1 MIGKI
6 GGQQMHLTPGGH
18 GFTTIHPKYWTNNTA
33 GTAFCAAQLRVSGFG
48 FRVPGSG
55 LWVLFLPSPFHL
67 TPYTLHLF
75 SLRLPEQI
83 RLDKGLQAT
92 IKHRIH
98 IPLFN
103 VGPVILDHPV
113 RLQYV

>member
-1 MIGKI
+1 MVSELGD
-6 GGQQMHLTPGGH
+6 QQMHLAPGGH
-18 GFTTIHPKYWTNNTA
+18 RFAPIHPKYRTNNTA
-33 GTAFCAAQLRVSGFG
+33 GTAFCAVEFRVAGFG
-48 FRVPGSG
+48 IQDPGSG
-55 LWVLFLPSPFHL
+55 LRMVFPPSPFHL

-75 SLRLPEQI
+75 SSRLPEQI
-83 RLDKGLQAT
+83 RLDKGLQTA

-103 VGPVILDHPV
+103 IGPMILDHPV

>member
-1 MIGKI
+1 MISKI
-6 GGQQMHLTPGGH
+6 SGQQVHLAPGGH
-18 GFTTIHPKYWTNNTA
+18 GFAAIHPKYGTNNTT
-33 GTAFCAAQLRVSGFG
+33 GTTFCAIE
-48 FRVPGSG
+48 FRVLRFG
-55 LWVLFLPSPFHL
+55 LWVVFPPSPFHL

-75 SLRLPEQI
+75 SSRLPEQK

-98 IPLFN
+98 ISLFN
-103 VGPVILDHPV
+103 IGPVILDHPV